1 MNRSLP
7 RAWCALMLII
17 ATGSVHSQ
25 GAKQGQSQETNPV
38 AAGSPAA
45 QSETADR
52 IIIKWRDTAA
62 KGSSAQARAEKAGR
76 LTGSSLS
83 AKQSIS
89 AAIDVVQLPAPL
101 GGAALK
107 SAIERLQ
114 ADGDVEYAS
123 PDLHR
128 HIHAVTSDPLLT
140 DQWYLLSAQP
150 SATRTEQAWDITHG
164 SASVVVAVLDT
175 GVRFD
180 HPDLGRTSAAGK
192 VLPGYDF
199 VTNTAV
205 ANDGDGR
212 DADPSDPG
220 DWVTTA
226 DKQQPDFTKCDE
238 APSSWHGTR
247 VSGLI
252 GALTDNGVG
261 VAGAAWNTRVLPVRV
276 LGKCGGFDSDIIAA
290 MRWAAG
296 LAVSGV
302 PANPTPAK
310 IINLSLG
317 GTGVCSTAYQAAVT
331 EITARGVLIV
341 ASAGNEGG
349 PVDAP
354 ANCSGVLG
362 VAGLRHVGSKVG
374 FSSLGPE
381 IGIGAPGGN
390 CVNGFGQPCLFS
402 IVVVTDSGTQAPA
415 GPAYTDQINANLG
428 TSFSGPMAAATA
440 ALMTAVNSTL
450 TPAQLISLMQRSAT
464 PFPANDG
471 IVPVCHVPTS
481 ATDLQ
486 TLECSCTT
494 QTCGAGML
502 NTGAAVTAAIGPL
515 AILQTSGTVVGG
527 GNITLNGSSSF
538 ASNGR
543 TLSTFL
549 WTVLDVSGTAP
560 VLASPS
566 QSTTTLSIPGAA
578 TFTVRLTV
586 TDDQGGQDS
595 EETTLTA
602 AAPAAAVI
610 PQKSGGGGGMMGW
623 ELLGLSV
630 LLTGLRRKTT
640 SPATCRF

>member
-1 MNRSLP
+1 
-7 RAWCALMLII
+7 MLII
-17 ATGSVHSQ
+17 AIGSAHSQ
-25 GAKQGQSQETNPV
+25 GVQSQNGQSQETNPV
-38 AAGSPAA
+38 AAGGPA

-62 KGSSAQARAEKAGR
+62 KGSSASARAEKAGR
-76 LTGSSLS
+76 LTGSSMS

-89 AAIDVVQLPAPL
+89 ASIDVMQLPAPL

-107 SAIERLQ
+107 NVVERLQ
-114 ADGDVEYAS
+114 TDGDVEYAS
-123 PDLHR
+123 PDMHR

-175 GVRFD
+175 GVRFN
-180 HPDLGRTSAAGK
+180 HPDLGRISAAGK

-226 DKQQPDFTKCDE
+226 ELQQPDFTKCKE
-238 APSSWHGTR
+238 TPSSWHGTR

-252 GALTDNGVG
+252 GALTDNGEG
-261 VAGAAWNTRVLPVRV
+261 VAGAAWNTQVLPVRV

-317 GTGVCSTAYQAAVT
+317 SAGVCSTAYQAAVN

-381 IGIGAPGGN
+381 VGIGAPGGN
-390 CVNGFGQPCLFS
+390 CVNTGFGQPCLFS
-402 IVVVTDSGTQAPA
+402 IVVATDTGTTTPVAPA
-415 GPAYTDQINANLG
+415 FTDQINSNVG

-450 TPAQLISLMQRSAT
+450 TPAQLISLIQRSAT
-464 PFPANDG
+464 PFPPNDG

-515 AILQTSGTVVGG
+515 AILQTSGTAVGG
-527 GNITLNGSSSF
+527 GSITLNGSSSF

-543 TLSTFL
+543 ALSTFL
-549 WTVLDVSGTAP
+549 WTVVDISGTAP
-560 VLASPS
+560 VLTSPG

-586 TDDQGGQDS
+586 TDDLGGQDS

-602 AAPAAAVI
+602 QAPPPPPAAA
-610 PQKSGGGGGMMGW
+610 QKSGGGGGTMGW
-623 ELLGLSV
+623 ELLGLSA
-630 LLTGLRRKTT
+630 LLAGRRRRTT
-640 SPATCRF
+640 SPAAPRGIVP